1 MLYIIQKSVMN
12 VLILKIF
19 SDIWSK
25 VTVIFG

>member
-25 VTVIFG
+25 VTVTFG